1 MDYPTSTKPLVEPIF
16 EDKPLAESGWGNL
29 VALLTQVNR
38 PKAELLTALYGKAL
52 EAYRKYQEIKAE
64 KLALYAQQREE
75 DLHHNAELQA
85 QIAQLEQELR
95 QLEQDYQQ
103 AHRARYEA
111 WEQAYLQA
119 RIEAGKYGLNLAGD
133 PMFSGDE
140 EPVPRAANGVA
151 NTSNP
156 SESDSSPSPATAT
169 SPAPAPTS
177 RLPRLF
183 TRTPAPNPSV
193 ALVPA
198 SAVNTET
205 PSAPAPQEPEAPLE
219 PMSRSEAIVEQS
231 LPTVESPPL
240 HPGLWWLLVVMVG
253 AAMGWLVAI
262 ALGIEP
268 TDWQSPVLWVG
279 IVCGIVSSL
288 LLAVALSGA
297 AAVVGELY
305 HLFVWQER
313 KSARVAWLIG
323 SAMLLLLT
331 LVVSLTYWLVAPLWL
346 VGRSAPLQ
354 GVMLSFIGIMGFAM
368 IAVALLQGFLNG
380 RRKWAEHQIAARL
393 KRAERE
399 RHKERRERARRQ
411 AETAPPNPAPP
422 VVSEPPPQ
430 ATAPPDPPALSNGQH
445 PPETETSTDSVGAN
459 GSVPPEVPAPSQP
472 SAAALPPEVQSLIAR
487 SRALHQILK
496 KHQEEFASQRTA
508 KLEQIQQLKQ
518 QLRPLYPDLSPPL
531 RHEVETARRIW
542 AQHYTHFLETLAQA
556 LAECR
561 DGAELADSVHRH
573 RQEILNTY

>member
-16 EDKPLAESGWGNL
+16 EDKPLAESSWGNL
-29 VALLTQVNR
+29 VALLAQVNR

-103 AHRARYEA
+103 AYRARYEA

-133 PMFSGDE
+133 PMFSSDE
-140 EPVPRAANGVA
+140 EPAPRAAN
-151 NTSNP
+151 P
-156 SESDSSPSPATAT
+156 SEADSSPPPATAT
-169 SPAPAPTS
+169 PPAPAPIA

-183 TRTPAPNPSV
+183 ARTPAPNPSV

-198 SAVNTET
+198 SPVNAET

-219 PMSRSEAIVEQS
+219 PMTRSEAIVEQS

-240 HPGLWWLLVVMVG
+240 RPWLWWLLVVMVG

-279 IVCGIVSSL
+279 IVCGVVSSL

-305 HLFVWQER
+305 HLFIWQER

-346 VGRSAPLQ
+346 AGRSAPLQ

-368 IAVALLQGFLNG
+368 MAVALLQGFLNG
-380 RRKWAEHQIAARL
+380 RRNWAEHRIAARL

-399 RHKERRERARRQ
+399 WYKERQERARRQ

-422 VVSEPPPQ
+422 VVSDPPPQ

-459 GSVPPEVPAPSQP
+459 GGAPPEAPAPTQP
-472 SAAALPPEVQSLIAR
+472 NATALPPEVQSLIAR

-496 KHQEEFASQRTA
+496 KHQEEFASRRAA
-508 KLEQIQQLKQ
+508 KLGQIQQLKQ
-518 QLRPLYPDLSPPL
+518 QLRPLYADLSPPL
-531 RHEVETARRIW
+531 RQEVETARRIW

-556 LAECR
+556 LAECK
-561 DGAELADSVHRH
+561 DGAELADSVRRH
-573 RQEILNTY
+573 RQEVLNTY

>member
-16 EDKPLAESGWGNL
+16 EEKPLAESSWGNL
-29 VALLTQVNR
+29 VALLMQVNR

-52 EAYRKYQEIKAE
+52 EAYRKYQQVKAE
-64 KLALYAQQREE
+64 KMALYAQQREE
-75 DLHHNAELQA
+75 DLSHNAELQA

-95 QLEQDYQQ
+95 QMEQDYQQ

-119 RIEAGKYGLNLAGD
+119 RIEAGKYGLNLAGER
-133 PMFSGDE
+133 MFSGDE
-140 EPVPRAANGVA
+140 ETSPHIANGSG
-151 NTSNP
+151 NTPNQG
-156 SESDSSPSPATAT
+156 EVNPSPAVADPPP
-169 SPAPAPTS
+169 PAPLS

-183 TRTPAPNPSV
+183 ARTPVPNPSA

-198 SAVNTET
+198 SAGNTEA
-205 PSAPAPQEPEAPLE
+205 PSAPAPQEPDAPLE
-219 PMSRSEAIVEQS
+219 PMTLSEAVVEQS

-240 HPGLWWLLVVMVG
+240 HPWLWWLLVVIVG
-253 AAMGWLVAI
+253 AAMGWLVAT

-268 TDWQSPVLWVG
+268 TDWQNPVLWVG
-279 IVCGIVSSL
+279 IVCGVASSL
-288 LLAVALSGA
+288 LLSVALSGA

-305 HLFVWQER
+305 HLFTWQER

-323 SAMLLLLT
+323 SAMLVLLG

-346 VGRSAPLQ
+346 AGRSAPLQ
-354 GVMLSFIGIMGFAM
+354 GVILSFIGIMGFSM
-368 IAVALLQGFLNG
+368 MAVALLQGFLSG
-380 RRKWAEHQIAARL
+380 RRKWAGHQIAARL

-399 RHKERRERARRQ
+399 WHKERQERARRQ

-422 VVSEPPPQ
+422 VVSDPPPQ

-459 GSVPPEVPAPSQP
+459 GGAPPEAPAPTQP
-472 SAAALPPEVQSLIAR
+472 NATALPPEVQSLIAR

-496 KHQEEFASQRTA
+496 KHQEEFEKQRDA
-508 KLEQIQQLKQ
+508 KLEQIRLLKQ
-518 QLRPLYPDLSPPL
+518 QLRPIYPDLSPPL
-531 RHEVETARRIW
+531 RQEVEAARRVW

-556 LAECR
+556 LAECK
-561 DGAELADSVHRH
+561 DGEGLADSVRHH
-573 RQEILNTY
+573 RQEILNTYQH